1 MDKNKS
7 DFLAA
12 KGLSNVPPAGVVGGT
27 SNFLHTCDHAGVKF
41 FADKKLNP
49 LRCNIL
55 ATNILKGEL
64 FFLTNSEKLCEILAV
79 TAKKS
84 LQSGYSG
91 VLNLT

>member
-1 MDKNKS
+1 MDNNKS
-7 DFLAA
+7 NFLAA

-64 FFLTNSEKLCEILAV
+64 FFLDHFRKAPRDFGCGKKV
-79 TAKKS
+79 TI
-84 LQSGYSG
+84 GYSG

>member
-7 DFLAA
+7 NFLAA
-12 KGLSNVPPAGVVGGT
+12 KGMSNVPPAGVVGGT
-27 SNFLHTCDHAGVKF
+27 SNFLNTCDHAGVKF

-64 FFLTNSEKLCEILAV
+64 LS
-79 TAKKS
+79 
-84 LQSGYSG
+84 
-91 VLNLT
+91 